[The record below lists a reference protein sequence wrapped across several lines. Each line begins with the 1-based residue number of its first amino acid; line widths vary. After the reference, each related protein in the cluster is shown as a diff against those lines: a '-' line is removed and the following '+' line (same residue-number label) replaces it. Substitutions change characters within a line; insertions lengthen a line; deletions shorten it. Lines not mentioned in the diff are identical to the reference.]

1 MVLGYIACIQRVRQV
16 RQYHCNNEID
26 SMFAIFIEKWLY
38 IGSIQWTYTCS
49 IKKSD
54 VFLLYGLWD
63 RVYRQYTENRIYIGS
78 IRDISLTLPYYRIMI
93 VYRQYLKVAVISW
106 KIGNIFAGWVY
117 CRYTIG
123 FLNGVNELWS
133 LATPSKGWLR
143 CEWKKQQKYTLLI
156 CHPLWSFYP
165 ARQ

>member
-1 MVLGYIACIQRVRQV
+1 MLYIDSIQLWIDNFKKSAVSIMVLGDIACIRRVCQV
-16 RQYHCNNEID
+16 RQYHCNNDID
-26 SMFAIFIEKWLY
+26 SMFAILIGKWLY
-38 IGSIQWTYTCS
+38 IGSIHRKYICS

-106 KIGNIFAGWVY
+106 KIGNIFAGCVY
-117 CRYTIG
+117 CRYTMG
-123 FLNGVNELWS
+123 FLNGVWTDLS
-133 LATPSKGWLR
+133 
-143 CEWKKQQKYTLLI
+143 WKDPYM
-156 CHPLWSFYP
+156 S
-165 ARQ
+165 A